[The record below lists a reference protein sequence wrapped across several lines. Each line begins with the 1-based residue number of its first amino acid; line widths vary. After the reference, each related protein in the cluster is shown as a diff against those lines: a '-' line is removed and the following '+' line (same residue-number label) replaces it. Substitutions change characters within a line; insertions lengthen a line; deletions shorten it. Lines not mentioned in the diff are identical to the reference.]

1 MLNDIASNTSFF
13 GIFIT
18 GVAYVLACAIQK
30 RFKSSILNPLL
41 VSCVILIIFMLVSGI
56 DYKVYLYGKPKADGT
71 YDGTG
76 AIFFQNMLTPTTVCL
91 AIPLYEKL
99 VYLKK
104 YPVAIIGGIL
114 AGMFA
119 CLGGVLVLSM
129 AFGLDHTQYV
139 TLLPKSITTAIALG
153 MTEELGGV
161 AAVTVMS
168 VFLTGILGAV
178 IAGTVFK
185 LFHIEDPVA
194 QGLAMGTASHAI
206 GTSKA
211 LEMGE
216 IQAAMSSL
224 AIAVTGIFTVI
235 IGPIIAG
242 LY

>member
-1 MLNDIASNTSFF
+1 MDSLMQNSAYF
-13 GIFIT
+13 GFFIT
-18 GVAYVLACAIQK
+18 LMGYWCAVQVGK
-30 RFKSSILNPLL
+30 RMRSTLCNPLL
-41 VSCVILIIFMLVSGI
+41 LSIIFIIAFLKLTNIS
-56 DYKVYLYGKPKADGT
+56 
-71 YDGTG
+71 YDSYDNG
-76 AIFFQNMLTPTTVCL
+76 AKYINYFLTPSTVCL
-91 AIPLYEKL
+91 AVPLYRQLKL
-99 VYLKK
+99 LKE
-104 YPVAIIGGIL
+104 YAGAI
-114 AGMFA
+114 
-119 CLGGVLVLSM
+119 VLSILSGTAACAIM
-129 AFGLDHTQYV
+129 IFGLS
-139 TLLPKSITTAIALG
+139 KFFALE
-153 MTEELGGV
+153 MTEEMGGV

>member
-1 MLNDIASNTSFF
+1 MPASRS
-13 GIFIT
+13 
-18 GVAYVLACAIQK
+18 
-30 RFKSSILNPLL
+30 RRSILRYRFRN
-41 VSCVILIIFMLVSGI
+41 SGS
-56 DYKVYLYGKPKADGT
+56 GT
-71 YDGTG
+71 AGRWVPAG
-76 AIFFQNMLTPTTVCL
+76 SAAISRQRKSQSLP
-91 AIPLYEKL
+91 
-99 VYLKK
+99 
-104 YPVAIIGGIL
+104 
-114 AGMFA
+114 
-119 CLGGVLVLSM
+119 
-129 AFGLDHTQYV
+129 
-139 TLLPKSITTAIALG
+139 PKSITTAIALG